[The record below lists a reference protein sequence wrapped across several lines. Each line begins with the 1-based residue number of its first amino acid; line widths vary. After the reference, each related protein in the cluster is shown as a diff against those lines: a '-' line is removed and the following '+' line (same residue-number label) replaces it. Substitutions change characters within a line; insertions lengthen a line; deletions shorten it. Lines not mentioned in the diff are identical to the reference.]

1 MPFDPSAPVEELEL
15 PPGAPGGF
23 DPSAPVEE
31 LDLPQGA
38 SGAFDPSQPF
48 EVDASTVGNQ
58 REVADG
64 IADAIATALNVST
77 GISKPLTKLMLRS
90 GGKKTDIAINT
101 LLPMAGGAIGTAVG
115 APVVGTMAGGAAGG
129 LAGESIVELRQILRG
144 ERETFS
150 PGSLIG
156 TTAVSAI
163 VPKPIRAAG
172 SALANAGKTVL
183 VRGAQGAGLGGIQ
196 EAVREVIDEGEL
208 SLGDIVEN
216 ALWGSAF
223 GTAFGGLEAAAP
235 AIFKAI
241 RGKPPKEA
249 VKTLREDGTPPA
261 LAVANEIDAKLASG
275 EVELPP
281 PTDSGD
287 IAIDRIN
294 QGIRDEAPSLPPKPG
309 PEMTRLAETPA
320 GATKL
325 AEIQTALES
334 PDTIIQ
340 YSVWP
345 ADMIPPGRD
354 RVAQVD
360 LINPKKESLGGLAS
374 TNRELLQELG
384 IDAPPA
390 PDSLPPGRYTL
401 DEIKAAIAKETP
413 PAATPE
419 VGLGAAS
426 PKEFQPVNKSVT
438 GIRNETVDQQ
448 RAERGLPPLM
458 SEAAKDLGTTW
469 DDAMKRIDEDQNI
482 ADRLIAELKVKP
494 KALDDV
500 DTAVLLHR
508 EIDLRNQFD
517 RVSRNIDENIGTPDS
532 LASDRATQARVLDE
546 LNDLETVSRQAGT
559 ATGRGLNARKLMAA
573 EDFSLA
579 KMLTKRRA
587 AKGGAKLTPEEEAQV
602 KEQHDAI
609 NEAQRALDQHE
620 AQLELDAA
628 VATPEAA
635 TQQITKLESEIES
648 APKGKSGD
656 DFKKAARKRIDD
668 LKKRVESGDFSKKD
682 VVLDEQG
689 RMLQAKAEKAKAEFN
704 DALARDK
711 YEQLSTTRKFL
722 ANAADTWD
730 LIRNIYSSGEFS
742 VVLRQGLLPLASRP
756 IATAKAI
763 PKAVKAFL
771 SDEVMARTIDL
782 DTLSSPDAAIARE
795 AGVQLDEPGQKLGQR
810 EESIA
815 SEWAKK
821 IPGLRNFNQ
830 FSRVFLNKVRV
841 DNFKAMKNVR
851 PDLTADD
858 LKLIAKYV
866 NQATGRGSLGKFG
879 NKNAAELNR
888 LLFSARFQASRLQYL
903 TGNSAWGGNG
913 RTRAIIGRE
922 YARTL
927 LGLAAMYS
935 LYELGFSDEEGYQ
948 PVSFE
953 PRETDFGKLHFGPAT
968 IDPLAGL
975 SQWIVFGT
983 RTGLTLADSFGV
995 DTGGQSINSKGEL
1008 VSLRDPK
1015 FGQDSLGD
1023 VAVRFGRSKL
1033 HPLVGATW
1041 NAATGRDIINQP
1053 TSWLQEAEKFTMPMT
1068 YEDILQAF
1076 QTMDVDQATAVSAL
1090 AMLGMGLNVQQE
1102 KEGKQMGVAR
1112 PEASDKQQP
1121 TRPAK

>member
-1 MPFDPSAPVEELEL
+1 MPFDPTAPFEVLE
-15 PPGAPGGF
+15 PQTKEASGF
-23 DPSAPVEE
+23 DPTQPFEVIET
-31 LDLPQGA
+31 PTG
-38 SGAFDPSQPF
+38 FDPSQPF

-64 IADAIATALNVST
+64 IADAISTALNMTS
-77 GISKPLTKLMLRS
+77 GIPKPLTNLLLRS

-101 LLPMAGGAIGTAVG
+101 LLPMAGGA
-115 APVVGTMAGGAAGG
+115 VGTVAAPGVGTVAGGAAGG
-129 LAGESIVELRQILRG
+129 FAGESITELRQILRG

-156 TTAVSAI
+156 TTAVSAVI
-163 VPKPIRAAG
+163 PRPIRAAG
-172 SALANAGKTVL
+172 SALATAGKTL
-183 VRGAQGAGLGGIQ
+183 LQRGAEGAALGGAQ
-196 EAVREVIDEGEL
+196 EAIREVIDEGGL
-208 SLGDIVEN
+208 SLGDIAEN

-235 AIFKAI
+235 AVFKAI

-261 LAVANEIDAKLASG
+261 LAVADEIDAKLASG

-281 PTDSGD
+281 PPDAGD
-287 IAIDRIN
+287 VAIDKIN
-294 QGIRDEAPSLPPKPG
+294 QGIRDADAAQTFTAESVAKMTPDEFFEFSKEGGITNKAQVVGEATTDPKQIEYLAEQG
-309 PEMTRLAETPA
+309 RLANAEAKRLVQAEDFDTLNKVMVKEQFFNEA
-320 GATKL
+320 HQAATKSMPF
-325 AEIQTALES
+325 AT
-334 PDTIIQ
+334 
-340 YSVWP
+340 
-345 ADMIPPGRD
+345 
-354 RVAQVD
+354 
-360 LINPKKESLGGLAS
+360 
-374 TNRELLQELG
+374 
-384 IDAPPA
+384 DAM
-390 PDSLPPGRYTL
+390 
-401 DEIKAAIAKETP
+401 
-413 PAATPE
+413 ATPE

-426 PKEFQPVNKSVT
+426 PKEFQPVEEFRTSLKQSV
-438 GIRNETVDQQ
+438 RD
-448 RAERGLPPLM
+448 AERVARG
-458 SEAAKDLGTTW
+458 EAPIEKELSKSLGESW
-469 DDAMKRIDEDQNI
+469 DEGARIIDENQN
-482 ADRLIAELKVKP
+482 APDDLIASLKDKAR
-494 KALDDV
+494 ALDDTDV
-500 DTAVLLHR
+500 SVLLQR
-508 EIDLRNQFD
+508 KVDLTNQFN
-517 RVSRNIDENIGTPDS
+517 RASKNVRENIGTPDS
-532 LASDRATQARVLDE
+532 LASDRLTKQRTIEDLRE
-546 LNDLETVSRQAGT
+546 LEEAFSKAKAKT
-559 ATGRGLNARKLMAA
+559 ARGLNAIKLAA
-573 EDFSLA
+573 AQDYSLA
-579 KMLTKRRA
+579 SMVEKVSA
-587 AKGGAKLTPEEEAQV
+587 AKGDTKLTPDEILATEAAHQ
-602 KEQHDAI
+602 KIAD
-609 NEAQRALDQHE
+609 AQRALDE
-620 AQLELDAA
+620 S
-628 VATPEAA
+628 TPD
-635 TQQITKLESEIES
+635 QININ
-648 APKGKSGD
+648 
-656 DFKKAARKRIDD
+656 
-668 LKKRVESGDFSKKD
+668 
-682 VVLDEQG
+682 
-689 RMLQAKAEKAKAEFN
+689 QAKLDQAKAEFN
-704 DALARDK
+704 ETLGRFR

-722 ANAADTWD
+722 SNAADTWD

-756 IATAKAI
+756 ITTAKAI
-763 PKAVKAFL
+763 PKSVKAFL
-771 SDEVMARTIDL
+771 SDEVMARKIDL
-782 DTLSSPDAAIARE
+782 DTLNSPDAAIARE

-851 PDLTADD
+851 PDLTPDD

-953 PRETDFGKLHFGPAT
+953 PRSTNFGKLHFGPAT

-995 DTGGQSINSKGEL
+995 DTGGQSINNKGEL

-1015 FGQDSLGD
+1015 GIQDSYGD
-1023 VAVRFGRSKL
+1023 VAERFARSKL
-1033 HPLVGATW
+1033 HPLVGAVW
-1041 NAATGRDIINQP
+1041 SAHTGMDIMRQP
-1053 TSWLQEAEKFTMPMT
+1053 TSWLQEAEKFKMPMT

-1112 PEASDKQQP
+1112 PEADTKKEVV
-1121 TRPAK
+1121 RPAK

>member
-15 PPGAPGGF
+15 PAGAPGGF
-23 DPSAPVEE
+23 DPSSPVEE
-31 LDLPQGA
+31 LELPQEA
-38 SGAFDPSQPF
+38 SGAFDPSKPF

-64 IADAIATALNVST
+64 IADAISTALNITS
-77 GISKPLTKLMLRS
+77 GIPKPLTNLLLKS

-101 LLPMAGGAIGTAVG
+101 LLPMAGGAIGTVAATPG
-115 APVVGTMAGGAAGG
+115 LGTAAGGAAGG
-129 LAGESIVELRQILRG
+129 FAGESIVELRQILRG

-156 TTAVSAI
+156 TTAVSAV

-172 SALANAGKTVL
+172 SALRTAGKTL
-183 VRGAQGAGLGGIQ
+183 LQRGAEGAKLGGAQ
-196 EAVREVIDEGEL
+196 EVIREVIDEGEL
-208 SLGDIVEN
+208 SLDNIVQST
-216 ALWGSAF
+216 LWGTGF
-223 GTAFGGLEAAAP
+223 GVAFGGLEAAAP
-235 AIFKAI
+235 AVFKAI
-241 RGKPPKEA
+241 RGKPPRQA

-261 LAVANEIDAKLASG
+261 IAVADEIDANLASG
-275 EVELPP
+275 KVELEPP
-281 PTDSGD
+281 PESGD
-287 IAIDRIN
+287 VAIYRIN
-294 QGIRDEAPSLPPKPG
+294 KGIRDADAAQTFTAESVAKMTPDEFFDFSKEGGITNKAQAVGEATTDPKQI
-309 PEMTRLAETPA
+309 EFLAEQGRMANADMRRLVEA
-320 GATKL
+320 GDFETLNKVMVKEQFFNEAHQAATKSMPF
-325 AEIQTALES
+325 AT
-334 PDTIIQ
+334 
-340 YSVWP
+340 
-345 ADMIPPGRD
+345 
-354 RVAQVD
+354 
-360 LINPKKESLGGLAS
+360 
-374 TNRELLQELG
+374 
-384 IDAPPA
+384 DAMA
-390 PDSLPPGRYTL
+390 P
-401 DEIKAAIAKETP
+401 
-413 PAATPE
+413 PE

-438 GIRNETVDQQ
+438 GIKNETVDQQ

-482 ADRLIAELKVKP
+482 ADRLIDELKVKP

-635 TQQITKLESEIES
+635 AQQITKLESEIES
-648 APKGKSGD
+648 APKGKGGD
-656 DFKKAARKRIDD
+656 DFKKAALKRIAD

-756 IATAKAI
+756 ITTAKAI

-851 PDLTADD
+851 PDLTPDD

-1008 VSLRDPK
+1008 VSLREPK
-1015 FGQDSLGD
+1015 FNRDDYGD
-1023 VAVRFGRSKL
+1023 VAERFGRSKL
-1033 HPLVGATW
+1033 HPLVGAVW
-1041 NAATGRDIINQP
+1041 SAHTGMDIMRQP
-1053 TSWLQEAEKFTMPMT
+1053 TSWLQEAEKFKMPMT